1 MLDSKMQFMTMLD
14 AVYQQHSKTLPKQVL
29 DLICMTLESEG
40 IDYNSALQ
48 GVIKHNAD
56 PDAGKWPPTAA
67 HIIAQVSGGKDSK
80 AYQAWEQ
87 VLKACRTKD
96 AIYRGIVFADLK
108 ITEAIDMLG
117 GWQSFYEAVHHAER
131 TNDTWVR
138 KNFLDAYKAATGRKN
153 KIAEG
158 KGMNGRKLKP
168 IQIGNPEACAKIIQA
183 SRQIES
189 KVELPAIQAA
199 TL

>member
-1 MLDSKMQFMTMLD
+1 MSKESFVDILGEHYT
-14 AVYQQHSKTLPKQVL
+14 SKGKSLTAGSLKLYEVVL
-29 DLICMTLESEG
+29 QSKG
-40 IDYNSALQ
+40 ISYEQALLS
-48 GVIKHNAD
+48 VIEHISD
-56 PDAGKWPPTAA
+56 PDHGKYLITPADIVRHVHGSA
-67 HIIAQVSGGKDSK
+67 DSE

-168 IQIGNPEACAKIIQA
+168 IQIGNPEACAKIMEA
-183 SRQIES
+183 SRHLES